1 MIGLMTMNRKLIINE
16 LDRHFI
22 NPKCEL
28 EYTKDYEL
36 LLSVMLSAQTTDK
49 SVNAATRELYKK
61 YDTLEKLS
69 TLSEDEISSYISR
82 IGFHNVK
89 SKNFKKI
96 VSILKDIGYVPN
108 DRKFLESLP
117 GVGRK
122 TASVVLGQLF
132 DVPSFAVDTHV
143 FRLAHRFGITNSKD
157 DVLSTEKKLKKYFK
171 ESEYNRVNSQMV
183 LFGRYICTSKKPK
196 CELCNLK
203 NICKE
208 KTFNSL
214 TTTLKNDINSE

>member
-1 MIGLMTMNRKLIINE
+1 MIGLMTMNRKLIVNE

-69 TLSEDEISSYISR
+69 TLSENEISSYISR

-108 DRKFLESLP
+108 DREFLESLP

-122 TASVVLGQLF
+122 TASVVLGELF

-208 KTFNSL
+208 KN
-214 TTTLKNDINSE
+214 IQ

>member
-49 SVNAATRELYKK
+49 SVNAVTRELYKK

-69 TLSEDEISSYISR
+69 TLSENEISSYISR

-108 DRKFLESLP
+108 DREFLESLP

-122 TASVVLGQLF
+122 TASVVLGELF

-208 KTFNSL
+208 KKHS
-214 TTTLKNDINSE
+214 IV

>member
-108 DRKFLESLP
+108 DREFLESLP

-122 TASVVLGQLF
+122 TASVVLGELF
-132 DVPSFAVDTHV
+132 NVPSFAVDTHV

>member
-49 SVNAATRELYKK
+49 SVNSATRELYKK

-69 TLSEDEISSYISR
+69 TLSENEISSYISR

-108 DRKFLESLP
+108 DREFLESLP

-122 TASVVLGQLF
+122 TASVVLGELF

-208 KTFNSL
+208 KN
-214 TTTLKNDINSE
+214 IQ